1 MMTIPHSRLVIRLFW
16 LVSAMAFG
24 AVLWVA
30 SPRGL
35 GLNPDSVAYLKA
47 TQGLFLGQGFSYFS
61 VQWPPLLSSTIYLFS
76 QLFEQDFVRGARLLN
91 ALLYG
96 CTFLLT
102 GALIRRITV
111 GKQVWLI
118 SYVFAGL
125 LCLHPVMTY
134 SFFYVLS
141 ESLFLPL
148 VLANLILLLSYCER
162 KNGLSLN
169 FSLALCLLSCLA
181 SSTRYAGL
189 TLVALNVLVIWVISE
204 KDSLLKKLL
213 HFGMQIIPT
222 LILVL
227 IWRNHVG
234 VGDTETNQR
243 PLVWHPVT
251 FQNIYDGLGTLGGWI
266 LPALPLNESTW
277 IRQVGAWVGS
287 VFVLSLVGFAL
298 RGLLQLYKIRASQA
312 DRFSERA
319 RLSEYAFAILPIF
332 GAGYLLFLVV
342 MRSLFDP
349 NIVFDSR
356 TLSPIFLPTL
366 ALVLACCHHI
376 ATYRVRVTCLILSS
390 LLLIWPLNQL
400 RPRLL
405 ISYFNGIELN
415 DKTRLN
421 SNVLRFLR
429 TCPKSALIYADRPW
443 DFNLE
448 FQSMVHWLPTYY
460 FYGSGLPDPLFQ
472 SKLQNL
478 PKVAELIVV
487 EDTQSI
493 YVNALDQLSSFRRVY
508 AAADGLVWQNATAAN
523 LSCSAK

>member
-1 MMTIPHSRLVIRLFW
+1 MTIPHSKLVIRLFW

-47 TQGLFLGQGFSYFS
+47 TQGVFLGQGFSYFS
-61 VQWPPLLSSTIYLFS
+61 VPWPPLLSSTIYLFS
-76 QLFEQDFVRGARLLN
+76 LLVEQDFIRGTRLLN

-111 GKQVWLI
+111 GKQLWLI

-148 VLANLILLLSYCER
+148 VVVNLLLLLSYCER

-169 FSLALCLLSCLA
+169 FSLGLGLISCLA

-189 TLVALNVLVIWVISE
+189 TLVALNVLVLWVIAE
-204 KDSLLKKLL
+204 KGSLPKKLL
-213 HFGMQIIPT
+213 HFGIQIIPT
-222 LILVL
+222 LILVIL
-227 IWRNHVG
+227 WRNHVG

-251 FQNIYDGLGTLGGWI
+251 FQNIYDGLSTLGGWI
-266 LPALPLNESTW
+266 LPALPLNERTW
-277 IRQVGAWVGS
+277 VRQIGVWVGS

-319 RLSEYAFAILPIF
+319 RLSEYAIAILPMF
-332 GAGYLLFLVV
+332 GAGYLLFLIV

-356 TLSPIFLPTL
+356 TLSPVFLPTL
-366 ALVLACCHHI
+366 ALVLVCCHHI

-421 SNVLRFLR
+421 SGIIRFLR
-429 TCPKSALIYADRPW
+429 GCPKNTLIYADRPW

-448 FQSMVHWLPTYY
+448 FNSMVQWLPTYY

-472 SKLQNL
+472 SKLADL
-478 PKVAELIVV
+478 PKSAELIVV
-487 EDTQSI
+487 EDMQST
-493 YVNALDQLSSFRRVY
+493 YVNAIDRLTGFHRVY
-508 AAADGLVWQNATAAN
+508 EAADGLIWQNATAITTN
-523 LSCSAK
+523 CSKK